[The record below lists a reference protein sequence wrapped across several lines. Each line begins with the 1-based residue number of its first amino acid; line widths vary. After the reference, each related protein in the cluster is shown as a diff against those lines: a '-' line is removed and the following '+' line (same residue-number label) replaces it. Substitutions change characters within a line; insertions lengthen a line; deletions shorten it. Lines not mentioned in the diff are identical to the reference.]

1 MDKTEGKSQN
11 NDLQI
16 QQRLEQLKV
25 EHNKLNTQKIATE
38 QDRKNLESQ
47 LKTLRDK
54 ALADYG
60 TSDLGELRNLLRQR
74 REENEHKVE
83 EYRKHIEG
91 IKSQLQ
97 AIQREEPEE

>member
-1 MDKTEGKSQN
+1 MDKTDANSQQE
-11 NDLQI
+11 DLKI
-16 QQRLEQLKV
+16 QEKLEQLKV
-25 EHNKLNTQKIATE
+25 EHNRLNTQKIATE

-47 LKTLRDK
+47 LKALRDK

-60 TSDLGELRNLLRQR
+60 TCDLGELRNLLRQR
-74 REENEHKVE
+74 REENERKVE

-97 AIQREEPEE
+97 AIEREEPEE